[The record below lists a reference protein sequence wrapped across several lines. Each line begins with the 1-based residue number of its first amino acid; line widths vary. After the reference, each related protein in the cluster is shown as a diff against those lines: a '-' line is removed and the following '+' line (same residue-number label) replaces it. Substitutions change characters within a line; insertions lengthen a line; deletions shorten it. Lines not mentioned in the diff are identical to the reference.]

1 MAHAYTPGLKVSEKT
16 LIFKERRLPLKGE
29 VIVKK
34 GNYVKAEDV
43 VARTLLPGNV
53 HPVNVAGLLGVSPT
67 ELPNFMI
74 KKEGQEVKKDEV
86 IAISKGF
93 FGLFK
98 TEVKS
103 PVDGKIE
110 QISLVTGQ
118 VIIREPPIPVE
129 VKAYFDG
136 VVEEIIPEEGV
147 IMKTTATF
155 IQGIFGVGGEKIG
168 KLKVLVDS
176 PDEELKIDKLARIGD
191 DSDSLIVVGGSF
203 ITAEVLKKL
212 EELNV
217 VGCVVGGIDDEN
229 LRKFLGYDIGVA
241 ITGSEPLKITLIL
254 TEGFGR
260 LEMAKRTFELLKKRE
275 GEKCSINGATQI
287 RAGVIR
293 PEIIIPYKEIQEVKE
308 EDTLKEGLAKGT
320 IVRIIRDPYFGEI
333 GKVVSLPPEL
343 RVIDTES
350 KVRILEV
357 ELKDGR
363 RVTVPRANV
372 EIIET

>member
-1 MAHAYTPGLKVSEKT
+1 MAHAYTPGLKALEKT
-16 LIFKERRLPLKGE
+16 VILKERRLPLKGE
-29 VIVKK
+29 VLVKR
-34 GNYVKAEDV
+34 GDFVKAEKV

-53 HPVNVAGLLGVSPT
+53 HPVNVAGLLGTSPQD
-67 ELPNFMI
+67 LPNLML
-74 KKEGQEVKKDEV
+74 KKEGEEVEKEEV
-86 IAISKGF
+86 IALSKGL

-98 TEVKS
+98 TEVRS
-103 PVDGKIE
+103 PVKGKIE

-136 VVEEIIPEEGV
+136 IVEDIIPEEGV

-176 PDEELKIDKLARIGD
+176 PDETLTEAKLKENLEGA
-191 DSDSLIVVGGSF
+191 IVVGGSF
-203 ITAEVLKKL
+203 ITSEVLKKL
-212 EELNV
+212 EEKGVL
-217 VGCVVGGIDDEN
+217 GCVVGGIDDEN

-241 ITGSEPLKITLIL
+241 ITGSEPLKVTLIL
-254 TEGFGR
+254 TEGFGK

-293 PEIIIPYKEIQEVKE
+293 PEIIIPYPKIEDIKE
-308 EDTLKEGLAKGT
+308 EDALKEGLIEGT

-333 GKVVSLPPEL
+333 GKVKSLPPEL
-343 RVIDTES
+343 KLIETEA
-350 KVRILEV
+350 KVRVLEV
-357 ELKDGR
+357 ELRDGR
-363 RVTVPRANV
+363 RVIVPRANV
-372 EIIET
+372 EILEV

>member
-16 LIFKERRLPLKGE
+16 LILKERRLPLKGQ

-34 GNYVKAEDV
+34 GEYVKAEDV

-53 HPVNVAGLLGVSPT
+53 HPLNVAGLLGVSPT
-67 ELPNFMI
+67 DLPNLML
-74 KKEGQEVKKDEV
+74 KKEGQEVKKDEI
-86 IAISKGF
+86 IALSKGF

-136 VVEEIIPEEGV
+136 IVEEIIPEEGV
-147 IMKTTATF
+147 IMKSTATF

-176 PDEELKIDKLARIGD
+176 PDEELKLDKLEKIKEN
-191 DSDSLIVVGGSF
+191 SESLIVVGGSF
-203 ITAEVLKKL
+203 VTAEVLKKL
-212 EELNV
+212 EEFNV
-217 VGCVVGGIDDEN
+217 VGCVVGGMDDEN

-254 TEGFGR
+254 TEGFGK
-260 LEMAKRTFELLKKRE
+260 LEMARRTFELLKKRE

-308 EDTLKEGLAKGT
+308 EDSLKEGLIEGT

-333 GKVVSLPPEL
+333 GKVVALPPEL
-343 RVIDTES
+343 RVINTES
-350 KVRILEV
+350 KVRILEI
-357 ELKDGR
+357 ELKDGK
-363 RVTVPRANV
+363 RVIVPRANV
-372 EIIET
+372 EIIEA